1 VQGPCAGAALKPI
14 ALIIQEH
21 QIGIETED

>member
-14 ALIIQEH
+14 PLIIQEH